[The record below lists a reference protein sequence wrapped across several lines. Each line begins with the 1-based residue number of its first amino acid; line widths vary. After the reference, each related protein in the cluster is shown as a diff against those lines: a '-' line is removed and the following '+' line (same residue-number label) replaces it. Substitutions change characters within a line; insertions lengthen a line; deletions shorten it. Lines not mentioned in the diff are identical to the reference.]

1 MKRVGRIVHYIF
13 LYMSLECFFVCSA
26 LAIGTSGQTVA
37 TFKDYI
43 KDAHVEK
50 VQLQAKKNGESDD
63 TIPLEGLLVKYEGAQ
78 ANVLICHGFMT
89 SQQDAAILRRLFP
102 KGKFNCMTFNFRAHG
117 KKPKCR
123 GQYCTLGKDEAHD
136 VQAAAS
142 FLKHHPDIK
151 HLPLFVYGFSMG
163 AVAAIQAQA
172 QKPLFK
178 AMILDCPFDSTSNI
192 IKRSLDDVTFS
203 LWGYEFKMPGRG
215 LLHDYA
221 FHPYIQSLV
230 KRVLRCF
237 AGLDS
242 REIDTKFCSV
252 EPKETIKQVDIP
264 CFFIHCKKDKRT
276 SCDAIKSVFNAAHG
290 YKVLWLTNGR
300 WHFDSYFHN
309 PEQYTY
315 RVRTFL
321 DNVLY
326 NRLPAVEN
334 NMIITDGAD
343 IFEENESSQ
352 PYQASGD
359 QVYEKSFFDAYA
371 CRLYNSLFNRAK
383 SS

>member
-1 MKRVGRIVHYIF
+1 MKRVGRTSVFIYLFVHIGH
-13 LYMSLECFFVCSA
+13 SVGNSA
-26 LAIGTSGQTVA
+26 TIA

-43 KDAHVEK
+43 KDAYVEK
-50 VQLQAKKNGESDD
+50 VHLQAKKVADSNEM
-63 TIPLEGLLVKYEGAQ
+63 IPLDGLLVRYKEAQ

-89 SQQDAAILRRLFP
+89 CQQDAAILRRLFP

-117 KKPKCR
+117 TGKGRK

-136 VQAAAS
+136 VIAAAN
-142 FLKHHPDIK
+142 FLNNHTHIG

-172 QKPLFK
+172 QCPLFR

-192 IKRSLDDVTFS
+192 IKRSLDNVTFS
-203 LWGYEFKMPGRG
+203 LCGYEFKMPGRD

-221 FHPYIQSLV
+221 FHPYIQTLV

-237 AGLDS
+237 AGLDP
-242 REIDTKFCSV
+242 REIETQFCSV

-264 CFFIHCKKDKRT
+264 CFFIHCKNDKRT
-276 SCDAIKSVFNAAHG
+276 SCNAIKSVFDAAQG

-300 WHFDSYFHN
+300 GHFDSYFHN

-326 NRLPAVEN
+326 NRLPQQEDK
-334 NMIITDGAD
+334 MIITDEVDVFKD
-343 IFEENESSQ
+343 IVPYS
-352 PYQASGD
+352 YQATGD
-359 QVYEKSFFDAYA
+359 KAHEKNFFDDYA
-371 CRLYNSLFNRAK
+371 HRLYDSLFVRAK
-383 SS
+383 S